1 MAQSVPL
8 PRTLLDTS
16 VKFGGIAAPLFTV
29 SAGQINAQVPF
40 ELPPGE
46 ASVQVTRGGN
56 TSEVQTVTIAEASPG
71 IFALNQQ
78 GTGQG
83 AILIANTGTIA
94 APSGSV
100 PGREARPANRQEF
113 ISIFC
118 TGLGDVTNRPPS
130 GEAPSGGELSV
141 TTQTPTVTIGGIEV
155 SPSFSGLSSF
165 VGLYQVNVQVP
176 ANVATGDAVEVMVTI
191 GGISS
196 NTVTIAIQ

>member
-1 MAQSVPL
+1 M
-8 PRTLLDTS
+8 
-16 VKFGGIAAPLFTV
+16 
-29 SAGQINAQVPF
+29 
-40 ELPPGE
+40 
-46 ASVQVTRGGN
+46 QVTRGSK
-56 TSEVQTVTIAEASPG
+56 TSEVQTVTITAASPG

-83 AILIANTGTIA
+83 AILIANTGTLA
-94 APSGSV
+94 APGGSV

-130 GEAPSGGELSV
+130 GSATSGLSF

-155 SPSFSGLSSF
+155 SPDFSGLSSF
-165 VGLYQVNVQVP
+165 VGLYQINVQVP
-176 ANVATGDAVEVMVTI
+176 ANVATGDAVEVKVTI

-196 NTVTIAIQ
+196 NTVTMAIQ